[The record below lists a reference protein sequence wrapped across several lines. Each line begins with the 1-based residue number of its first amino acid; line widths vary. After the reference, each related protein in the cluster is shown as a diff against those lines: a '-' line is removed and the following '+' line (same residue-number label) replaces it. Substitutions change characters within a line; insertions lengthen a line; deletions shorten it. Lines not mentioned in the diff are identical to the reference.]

1 MVSPRSRRAKR
12 KRKAVVVEVNDE
24 VEFSDDE
31 ILPCANTTK
40 SLHSSPSETLRIRK
54 ENSGF
59 SQPRCSP
66 SDDSRSLERE
76 LVNRK
81 KAWTKPP
88 SDVQEL
94 YFNAAAPRN
103 FCDLSVNPKQLDK
116 LKALF
121 LERESGIGHIILVTG
136 PAGSGKTSSIN
147 VIAEFLKFEVV
158 KWERSGNVEL
168 VNYAGDSYFKEENEL
183 DSLVAFLR
191 SSSLPPERQDR
202 RNRKC
207 RGKIYHIDE
216 LPLMAYSDAAEFRRI
231 IEPHLFNNRHIIVFD
246 LTTSESSWYLSPKR
260 VFPSYFINHLCISE
274 LEFNPVASTFMRKAL
289 RRTLD
294 VLGYRSRMTVHD
306 YRAVEKIANGDL
318 RNAINVLQF
327 SLLCSR
333 NTFSLP
339 DIFENTSNDDLYHM
353 LGSLLYAKR
362 ENEGISLPEVEE
374 SVRQDLRRPPSTR
387 DVNDVLSMSKASAD
401 TVMMFLHEHEP
412 NFTGSIGTLRHVLD
426 SMSISDAL
434 SSDWTSRPVA
444 QEYCSQICA
453 RATVFHNYG
462 ENRPELGF
470 YSYSRPKW
478 FPLTRQ
484 IAELRREIRDEM
496 PLSETRCAENDVP
509 YLSLLNS
516 SLSSSQ
522 FRLVSYLARPFNFQW
537 TTSREFWDHQLSVDP
552 SYRMVQYRESTSSD
566 VFVGDSQE
574 EDCSGDEETFVIE
587 ESDADPDSDGS
598 FDDSVVYS

>member
-1 MVSPRSRRAKR
+1 MANPCPNRA
-12 KRKAVVVEVNDE
+12 
-24 VEFSDDE
+24 
-31 ILPCANTTK
+31 L
-40 SLHSSPSETLRIRK
+40 
-54 ENSGF
+54 
-59 SQPRCSP
+59 
-66 SDDSRSLERE
+66 LERE
-76 LVNRK
+76 
-81 KAWTKPP
+81 AWTKPS

-94 YFNAAAPRN
+94 FFNAAAPRN
-103 FCDLSVNPKQLDK
+103 FSDLSVNPKQLDK

-121 LERESGIGHIILVTG
+121 LERESGTGHIILVTG

-147 VIAEFLKFEVV
+147 VTAEFLKFEVV

-168 VNYAGDSYFKEENEL
+168 VNYAGDSYFKE
-183 DSLVAFLR
+183 
-191 SSSLPPERQDR
+191 
-202 RNRKC
+202 
-207 RGKIYHIDE
+207 
-216 LPLMAYSDAAEFRRI
+216 
-231 IEPHLFNNRHIIVFD
+231 
-246 LTTSESSWYLSPKR
+246 
-260 VFPSYFINHLCISE
+260 HLCISE

-294 VLGYRSRMTVHD
+294 VLGYRSRLLNQLTFIVVLRDRTIDLLNLFQMTVHD

-318 RNAINVLQF
+318 RNAVNVIQF
-327 SLLCSR
+327 SLLCNRDSCITCSDPCCMR
-333 NTFSLP
+333 NEKMKAL
-339 DIFENTSNDDLYHM
+339 LY
-353 LGSLLYAKR
+353 LKWRSLYAK
-362 ENEGISLPEVEE
+362 IYD
-374 SVRQDLRRPPSTR
+374 DL
-387 DVNDVLSMSKASAD
+387 L
-401 TVMMFLHEHEP
+401 VMMFLHEHEP

-462 ENRPELGF
+462 GNRSELGF

-478 FPLTRQ
+478 FPLTKQ

-496 PLSETRCAENDVP
+496 PLSETRCADNDVP

-574 EDCSGDEETFVIE
+574 EDCSGDEEAFVIE